1 MNKSVTNSLIL
12 SPPTLNSPIQLMFAL
27 LVLVV
32 SGCASYQKNLPLQQV
47 QPNKGYRYQV
57 LDDESKDNTD
67 SLFVVVSF
75 SGGGTRAAALS
86 YGILEKLKNTPIVW
100 KGVSKSLLDEVDIIS
115 SVSGGSFTS
124 AYYGLNRQAIFN
136 GDYENNYLKKDVEHD
151 LLLQLFNPIN
161 WFKLLS
167 SDYGRS
173 DLVNEYYQEHLF
185 GHKTFADL
193 QQNGKPFLMING
205 TDMTTGGQFPF
216 IQDQFDLIC
225 SDLSSYPV
233 SRAVTTS
240 SAFPGLLTPL
250 TYKNYAGGC
259 NYKEPSWVKY
269 GTLAG
274 ALNPKLVHFT
284 DDRRSYYVIN
294 PETGKRDYVHMI
306 DGGVAD
312 NIGMRSLTFGLE
324 EIGPSYSILRRVNK
338 NEIEKLVV
346 IVVNAATDPATGLDK
361 TASVPGLVT
370 TVITSATV
378 PLDNYTFDTL
388 SRTEN
393 AINVFTKDVG
403 RVADCNRILK
413 DKCPAVKPLQ
423 APGKIDSYM
432 SVVTFNS
439 ISDPDKRF
447 WFKNLPTNFNLSS
460 ETVDKLI
467 KVGKELLG
475 NTESYEELV
484 RDIGK

>member
-1 MNKSVTNSLIL
+1 MNKSVSKLSIPNHLIKFV
-12 SPPTLNSPIQLMFAL
+12 FAL

-32 SGCASYQKNLPLQQV
+32 SGCASYQKNLPLQQHE
-47 QPNKGYRYQV
+47 PKKGYRYEV
-57 LDDESKDNTD
+57 LDEKSKDNTD

-124 AYYGLNRQAIFN
+124 AYYGLNRQGIFN
-136 GDYENNYLKKDVEHD
+136 GDYENNYLKKDIEHE
-151 LLLQLFNPIN
+151 LFLQLLNPIN
-161 WFKLLS
+161 WFKLLA

-193 QQNGKPFLMING
+193 QQKGKPFLMING
-205 TDMTTGGQFPF
+205 TDMTSGGQFPF

-225 SDLSSYPV
+225 SDLTSYPV
-233 SRAVTTS
+233 SRAVATS

-259 NYKEPSWVKY
+259 NYKEPLWVKN
-269 GTLAG
+269 G
-274 ALNPKLVHFT
+274 ALSGAFNPKLVQFV
-284 DDRRSYYVIN
+284 DDRRSYYVTN
-294 PETGKRDYVHMI
+294 PEVGRRDYVHMM

-324 EIGPSYSILRRVNK
+324 DTGPTYSILRRVNNK
-338 NEIEKLVV
+338 DIEKLVV
-346 IVVNAATDPATGLDK
+346 IVVNAATDPVAGLDK
-361 TASVPGLVT
+361 SASVPGLVT
-370 TVITSATV
+370 TVISSATI
-378 PLDNYTFDTL
+378 PLDNFTFDTIA
-388 SRTEN
+388 RTEN
-393 AINVFTKDVG
+393 AIDLFTKAIG
-403 RVADCNRILK
+403 RVEACNRVLK
-413 DKCPAVKPLQ
+413 NKCPAAKPLP
-423 APGKIDSYM
+423 APGGIDSYV

-439 ISDPDKRF
+439 ISDPDERF
-447 WFKNLPTNFNLSS
+447 WFKNLPTNFNLPPK
-460 ETVDKLI
+460 TVDKLI
-467 KVGKELLG
+467 KVGKDLLVK
-475 NTESYEELV
+475 TESYEELV
-484 RDIGK
+484 KEIGKKD

>member
-1 MNKSVTNSLIL
+1 MNKSVMKPSALNNLIKFVF
-12 SPPTLNSPIQLMFAL
+12 IL

-47 QPNKGYRYQV
+47 QQDKGYRYQV
-57 LDDESKDNTD
+57 LDEKSKNNTD

-86 YGILEKLKNTPIVW
+86 YGILEKLRNTSIVW

-136 GDYENNYLKKDVEHD
+136 GDYEDNYLKKDIEHD
-151 LLLQLFNPIN
+151 LFLQLLNPIN

-173 DLVNEYYQEHLF
+173 DLVNEYYQEQLF

-193 QQNGKPFLMING
+193 QQKGKPFLMING

-216 IQDQFDLIC
+216 IQDQFDLLC

-233 SRAVTTS
+233 SRAVATS

-250 TYKNYAGGC
+250 TYKNYAGDC
-259 NYKEPSWVKY
+259 HYKEPRWVKN
-269 GTLAG
+269 G
-274 ALNPKLVHFT
+274 ALSGAFNPKLVQFV
-284 DDRRSYYVIN
+284 DDRRSYYVAN
-294 PETGKRDYVHMI
+294 KETGKRDYVHMM

-312 NIGMRSLTFGLE
+312 NIGMRSLTLGLE
-324 EIGPSYSILRRVNK
+324 DAGPSYSILRRINQK
-338 NEIEKLVV
+338 EIEKLVV

-361 TASVPGLVT
+361 TASIPGLVT

-378 PLDNYTFDTL
+378 PLDNYTFDTIT
-388 SRTEN
+388 RTEN
-393 AINVFTKDVG
+393 AIDLFTKDIG
-403 RVADCNRILK
+403 KVAACNRVLK
-413 DKCPAVKPLQ
+413 DKCPTAKPLQ
-423 APGKIDSYM
+423 APGEIDSYM

-439 ISDPDKRF
+439 ISDPDERF
-447 WFKNLPTNFNLSS
+447 WFKNLPTNFNLPS

-467 KVGKELLG
+467 EVGKDLLG
-475 NTESYEELV
+475 KTKGYKGLI
-484 RDIGK
+484 RDIGE

>member
-1 MNKSVTNSLIL
+1 MNKSVTKPSILNNSIKFV
-12 SPPTLNSPIQLMFAL
+12 FAL

-47 QPNKGYRYQV
+47 QPDKGYRYQV
-57 LDDESKDNTD
+57 LDEKSKDNTD

-124 AYYGLNRQAIFN
+124 AYYGLNRDAIFN
-136 GDYENNYLKKDVEHD
+136 GDYENNYLKKDIEHD
-151 LLLQLFNPIN
+151 LFLQLLNPIN

-167 SDYGRS
+167 PDYGRS
-173 DLVNEYYQEHLF
+173 DLVNEYYEEHLF

-193 QQNGKPFLMING
+193 QKNGKPFLMING

-233 SRAVTTS
+233 SRAVATS

-250 TYKNYAGGC
+250 TYKNYAGDC
-259 NYKEPSWVKY
+259 NYKEPTWVKN
-269 GTLAG
+269 G
-274 ALNPKLVHFT
+274 ALSGSFNPKLVQFV

-294 PETGKRDYVHMI
+294 PETGKRDYVHMM

-312 NIGMRSLTFGLE
+312 NIGMRSVAFGLE
-324 EIGPSYSILRRVNK
+324 NAGPSYSLLRRINNK
-338 NEIEKLVV
+338 EIEKLVV

-361 TASVPGLVT
+361 SASVPGLVT

-378 PLDNYTFDTL
+378 PLDNYTFDTI

-393 AINVFTKDVG
+393 AIDVFSKDIG
-403 RVADCNRILK
+403 RVEACNRVLK
-413 DKCPAVKPLQ
+413 DKCPAARPLQ
-423 APGKIDSYM
+423 APGEIDSYV

-447 WFKNLPTNFNLSS
+447 WFKNLPTNFNVPP

-467 KVGKELLG
+467 KVGKDLLG
-475 NTESYEELV
+475 KTEGYEELV